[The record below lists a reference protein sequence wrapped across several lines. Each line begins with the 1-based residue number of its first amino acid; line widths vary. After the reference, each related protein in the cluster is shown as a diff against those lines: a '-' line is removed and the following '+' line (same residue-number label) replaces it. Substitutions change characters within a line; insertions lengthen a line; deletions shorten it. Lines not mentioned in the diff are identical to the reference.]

1 MKETPIVFNA
11 ASIVLFA
18 TFILNIPC
26 VIVASRRVAS
36 SRQSSA
42 GYLDPYKFAYAI
54 KTPLPFHGDFGQTPA
69 EGASSNVHSTRE
81 RLSFKQ
87 GSRSATNKARSISS
101 GQWSVDDD
109 ALIALSASI
118 DESTFGE
125 RIAPR
130 GSSGRQQQLTFQ
142 PSQQFIVTSSP
153 SVKNENR
160 SELNKKEIL
169 EFFASV
175 SDSQPASDDKPS
187 PQRQETTEPS
197 PSEFQDTSNEQGFS
211 KSNDGLPSVTS
222 LIDSQKNNNDGF
234 QIESSYFGPHSRSN
248 PSDWSTSHFPS
259 FGPSFSVPDIFRDTA
274 VHSVETEL
282 AGREVGSPGSVSSS
296 IDALYAK
303 FSPFPQQE
311 SFRLT
316 DFSTQLT
323 PIENTAERPFT
334 LKVHDVETFNPPL
347 SKEIAPHVQAVS
359 AEPPAFVPSTP
370 FKANDFLPSRYPEL
384 RPPSR
389 TATPTPVVTPS
400 TESIKPFQQ
409 PRFPEPNKYAGF
421 IPQPLSGPGDSF
433 TQFPK
438 PNFPTFPSSP
448 SKTVYFGGHP
458 NEPPTHL
465 QKNIVS
471 FIKSR
476 AVPDKVLSPPNLP
489 AGDAAYFPGNFI
501 KSFPFKTRHS
511 NAQVGSQKSTATPVS
526 KVNVQ
531 PVRSPP
537 SNVVNLGPAPPK
549 AFTSNRPKQN
559 SLATPNN
566 VKPQAFVS
574 TVASTARPP
583 TTSPIP
589 TTETNKVSSTPKP
602 LSTTKPTR
610 FVASPLLS
618 HTKPIPPINTLELA
632 RPIRVAQHHSQQV
645 RPHANA
651 FQSVRSPVQQAQRG
665 TFSGWTGTNS
675 FRPSRQYSFISP
687 NPFVPVRNP
696 PIPISKQIRQV
707 LPSLTKNPAAV
718 PVLAPLPVYLQP
730 ASVTLPQRPSSKTSS
745 NIEKAVYY
753 HAFVSYG

>member
-1 MKETPIVFNA
+1 M
-11 ASIVLFA
+11 
-18 TFILNIPC
+18 
-26 VIVASRRVAS
+26 S
-36 SRQSSA
+36 SQ
-42 GYLDPYKFAYAI
+42 
-54 KTPLPFHGDFGQTPA
+54 
-69 EGASSNVHSTRE
+69 
-81 RLSFKQ
+81 Q
-87 GSRSATNKARSISS
+87 GSRGTANKARSISS
-101 GQWSVDDD
+101 GQWSTDDET
-109 ALIALSASI
+109 LIALSASI

-125 RIAPR
+125 RIVPR
-130 GSSGRQQQLTFQ
+130 GSAGRHQQLTFQ

-153 SVKNENR
+153 SIQNEKR

-175 SDSQPASDDKPS
+175 SDSQPVSNNEPS
-187 PQRQETTEPS
+187 PQHEETARLTEPS
-197 PSEFQDTSNEQGFS
+197 PSEFQDQFKDTNNEEGFL
-211 KSNDGLPSVTS
+211 KSNDDLPSVTS

-234 QIESSYFGPHSRSN
+234 QIESSDFGSHSRSN
-248 PSDWSTSHFPS
+248 PSDWSNSYFPA
-259 FGPSFSVPDIFRDTA
+259 FGPNSAVPDIFRHTA
-274 VHSVETEL
+274 IPSVETEL
-282 AGREVGSPGSVSSS
+282 AGREVGSPASVSSS

-316 DFSTQLT
+316 DFSTQFT

-334 LKVHDVETFNPPL
+334 LKVRDVETFSPPL
-347 SKEIAPHVQAVS
+347 SKEIAPYVQSVS

-389 TATPTPVVTPS
+389 TATPTPVVTSS

-409 PRFPEPNKYAGF
+409 PRFPEPNRYAGF

-458 NEPPTHL
+458 NEPPSHL

-471 FIKSR
+471 FIKAR
-476 AVPDKVLSPPNLP
+476 AVPDKVLSPPNFR
-489 AGDAAYFPGNFI
+489 AGDSAFPPGNFI
-501 KSFPFKTRHS
+501 KSFPFKTRTS
-511 NAQVGSQKSTATPVS
+511 NAELVSPKQKSTTAPVS

-531 PVRSPP
+531 TVRSPP

-549 AFTSNRPKQN
+549 AFTSSRPKQN
-559 SLATPNN
+559 SLVTPNN
-566 VKPQAFVS
+566 VKPPAFVN

-583 TTSPIP
+583 STSPIP
-589 TTETNKVSSTPKP
+589 TTETIKVSSTPKP
-602 LSTTKPTR
+602 FSISSTTKPTR

-618 HTKPIPPINTLELA
+618 YTKPIPATNTLELA
-632 RPIRVAQHHSQQV
+632 RPVRVAQQFNQQI
-645 RPHANA
+645 RPQANA
-651 FQSVRSPVQQAQRG
+651 FQSAKSPVQQAQRG
-665 TFSGWTGTNS
+665 TFSGWTGSNS
-675 FRPSRQYSFISP
+675 FTPSRPYSFVSS
-687 NPFVPVRNP
+687 NPFVPVKNP
-696 PIPISKQIRQV
+696 PIPISPQIRQV

-730 ASVTLPQRPSSKTSS
+730 ASVTLPQRPSSKTFSLP
-745 NIEKAVYY
+745 NIEKPVYY